1 MRIKQNIAIVFVL
14 IFALA
19 FYSLSRSHVNAYRA
33 DYSHRLRASTLL
45 LPTQVIKALSGE
57 FKGMAANYFLLEA
70 ASLVGG
76 RQEMTDADWD
86 AVARILEQ
94 SSSLDPYFRQTYRLA
109 QATLPWHAQK
119 YKETLTI
126 LERSK
131 SHLPWDWQPGFF
143 IGFDYHFFL
152 ADNLTASQKLM
163 EASRVPGAPATLAT
177 LASRLASKAG
187 HTSAAIDFLTAMY
200 EKTDDEETKNML
212 AERIVALLGVETL
225 QSAIDRFQAQFGRM
239 PDTLEELVHTS
250 TLSAIPPNPYGRPY
264 VLKDGRVDF

>member
-1 MRIKQNIAIVFVL
+1 MRTKQNIAIVFVL
-14 IFALA
+14 ILSLA
-19 FYSLSRSHVNAYRA
+19 FYSLSRSQVNAYRA
-33 DYSHRLRASTLL
+33 DYSHRLRAATLL
-45 LPTQVIKALSGE
+45 LPPKVIEALSGE
-57 FKGMAANYFLLEA
+57 FKGMLANYFLLEA
-70 ASLVGG
+70 ASFVGS
-76 RQEMTDADWD
+76 RQEITEADWV
-86 AVARILEQ
+86 AVALLLEQ
-94 SSSLDPYFRQTYRLA
+94 SSLLDPYFKQTYRFA
-109 QATLPWHAQK
+109 QAMLPWHAK
-119 YKETLTI
+119 LEEALTI
-126 LERSK
+126 LERSRN
-131 SHLPWDWQPGFF
+131 HLPWDWQPGFF

-163 EASRVPGAPATLAT
+163 EASRVPGSPSTLAT

-212 AERIVALLGVETL
+212 AERIVALRGVETL
-225 QSAIDRFQAQFGRM
+225 QSAIDRFQAQFGRV